1 MINSNSIT
9 PVMQQYVTL
18 KQQYKEYLLF
28 YRLGDFYELFFD
40 DAIKTSKILNIVLT
54 KKGNVPM
61 CGVPFHSSETY
72 LNKLVKLG
80 YKIAICEQLETSE
93 EARKRGYKSLV
104 KRDVVRIVTPGTII
118 EDSLLEAKESNYLA
132 CIVRIKD
139 SYAIAWLELSTGL
152 FCYHTTHISKL
163 DSDLLRIGPKEL
175 LVADDLLE
183 IEAVYSIIK
192 KYRFSITQYS
202 SSFFDENRAYNTL
215 CNVYGVS
222 TLKGLGDLKGV
233 EISVCG
239 SLLEYVIAT
248 QKGNLPKLGFPKA
261 YVQSDF
267 MFIDAAALRNLELFS
282 TQSGELEGSLI
293 ASIDFTVTASGGRL
307 LKRCLSAPLA
317 SADTINRRLSAV
329 EFFVNNQNLYKS
341 VRQVLRGI
349 ADIERILT
357 RVKIARCS
365 PKDLY
370 SLKLTLEKTC
380 ELVEL
385 LCKFDI
391 DIISEFC
398 SRLGRYEDLIC
409 ILNNSLLQNSIS
421 SVKDGGFINPE
432 CDAQLSEY
440 IYIQECSNQLIQ
452 ELRDRYR
459 NITNIQS
466 LKILYNNILGYYVE
480 VSSNHLIDDKNF
492 IHRQS
497 LANNVRYTTTELKEL
512 ESKIMSAKDASIS
525 LEIKIFSQLCSDV
538 IKYADEITITAHAIA
553 EIDML
558 TSFAELAVQY
568 SYSKPI
574 IDDSYEFNIKKGKHP
589 VVERNGKF
597 IANDINLSSE
607 QRVHLITGPNMAGKS
622 TFLRQNALIGILAHI
637 GSFVP
642 AEYAHIGVIDKVFS
656 RVGASDNIVCGY
668 STFMVE
674 MIETAAVINQATER
688 SFVILDEIGRGTGT
702 YDGLSIAWSVIEQ
715 IHNVNKSRAI
725 FATHYHELSK
735 LDKYLKH
742 IKCFCMKVEEWD
754 GKVVFL
760 HEIIPGASD
769 KSYGIHVA
777 KLAGFPQ
784 SVVNRAEYLMD
795 KLKTNEDLLT

>member
-1 MINSNSIT
+1 
-9 PVMQQYVTL
+9 MQQYVTL

-80 YKIAICEQLETSE
+80 YRIAICEQLETSE

-104 KRDVVRIVTPGTII
+104 KRDVVRIVTPGTIV
-118 EDSLLEAKESNYLA
+118 EESLLEAKESNYLA
-132 CIVRIKD
+132 CIVKIND
-139 SYAIAWLELSTGL
+139 SCAIAWLELSTGL
-152 FCYHTTHISKL
+152 FYYHITSFTKL
-163 DSDLLRIGPKEL
+163 DSDLLRVSPKEL
-175 LVADDLLE
+175 LISDDLLE
-183 IEAVYSIIK
+183 IDIVYSTIK
-192 KYRFSITQYS
+192 KYKFSITQYS
-202 SSFFDENRAYNTL
+202 SSFFDTNRAYNTL
-215 CNVYGVS
+215 CSVYGIS
-222 TLKGLGDLKGV
+222 TLKGLGDLKDV

-239 SLLEYVIAT
+239 SLLEYVKAT

-261 YVQSDF
+261 YVDSDF
-267 MFIDAAALRNLELFS
+267 MFIDAAALRNLELFC
-282 TQSGELEGSLI
+282 TQSGELEGSLV

-307 LKRCLSAPLA
+307 LKRSLSSPLA
-317 SADTINRRLSAV
+317 SANAINRRLNVV
-329 EFFVNNQNLYKS
+329 EFFVNNQMLCKNI
-341 VRQVLRGI
+341 RQLLRGI

-357 RVKIARCS
+357 RIKIARCS

-370 SLKLTLEKTC
+370 SLKLTLDKIY

-385 LCKFDI
+385 LCKFDV
-391 DIISEFC
+391 DIINDFC
-398 SRLGRYEDLIC
+398 ARLGKYEELVC
-409 ILNNSLLQNSIS
+409 ILNNALLQNNVNNI
-421 SVKDGGFINPE
+421 KDGGFINPSY
-432 CDAQLSEY
+432 DTQLSEY
-440 IYIQECSNQLIQ
+440 IYIQNCSNNIIQ
-452 ELRDRYR
+452 ELRDKYR
-459 NITNIQS
+459 NVTNIQN
-466 LKILYNNILGYYVE
+466 LKILFNNILGYYIE
-480 VSSNHLIDDKNF
+480 VSSNHLINDQNF
-492 IHRQS
+492 IHRQT
-497 LANNVRYTTTELKEL
+497 LANNVRYTTSELKEL
-512 ESKIMSAKDASIS
+512 ESKIISAKDAAIS
-525 LEIKIFSQLCSDV
+525 LEIKIFGQLCSHV
-538 IKYADEITITAHAIA
+538 IEHADSITVTAHAIA

-574 IDDSYEFNIKKGKHP
+574 VDDSYEFNIKKGKHP

-597 IANDINLSSE
+597 IANDIDLSSL

-642 AEYAHIGVIDKVFS
+642 AEYAHIGIIDKIFS
-656 RVGASDNIVCGY
+656 RVGASDNIAFGY

-674 MIETAAVINQATER
+674 MMETAAVINQATER

-715 IHNVNKSRAI
+715 IHNVNRSRAI
-725 FATHYHELSK
+725 FATHYHELSR
-735 LDKYLKH
+735 LDGHLEH

-784 SVVNRAEYLMD
+784 SVVSRAEYLMD
-795 KLKTNEDLLT
+795 KLRANEDLLT

>member
-1 MINSNSIT
+1 MNCGSRMT
-9 PVMQQYVTL
+9 PIMQQYMML
-18 KQQYKEYLLF
+18 KNQYKEYLLF

-40 DAIKTSKILNIVLT
+40 DAVETSKILNIVLT

-61 CGVPFHSSETY
+61 CGVPFHSSESY

-80 YKIAICEQLETSE
+80 YKIAICEQMETSE
-93 EARKRGYKSLV
+93 EARKRGYKALV
-104 KRDVVRIVTPGTII
+104 KRDVVRIVTPGTIL
-118 EDSLLEAKESNYLA
+118 EDSLLEAKENNYLA
-132 CIVRIKD
+132 CIVGINND
-139 SYAIAWLELSTGL
+139 YAISWLELSTGL
-152 FCYHTTHISKL
+152 FCYHTTDLNKL
-163 DSDLLRIGPKEL
+163 DSDLFRINPKEVL
-175 LVADDLLE
+175 ISDRLVELDL
-183 IEAVYSIIK
+183 IYSALK
-192 KYRFSITQYS
+192 KYKFSITQYS
-202 SSFFDENRAYNTL
+202 SSFFDVSRAYNTL
-215 CNVYGVS
+215 CSVYGIS
-222 TLKGLGDLKGV
+222 TLKGFGDLKNE

-239 SLLEYVIAT
+239 SLLEYVKAT
-248 QKGNLPKLGFPKA
+248 QKGNLPKLEFPKA
-261 YVQSDF
+261 YMQCNF
-267 MFIDAAALRNLELFS
+267 MFIDAAALRNLELFC

-293 ASIDFTVTASGGRL
+293 AAIDYTTTASGGRL

-317 SADTINRRLSAV
+317 CSDTINCRLNTV
-329 EFFVNNQNLYKS
+329 EFFVSNQILYRNI
-341 VRQVLRGI
+341 RQILKGT

-357 RVKIARCS
+357 RIKVAKCS

-370 SLKLTLEKTC
+370 ALKLTLDKTC
-380 ELVEL
+380 ELLEL
-385 LCKFDI
+385 LNKFDI
-391 DIISEFC
+391 SIVSGFC
-398 SRLGRYEDLIC
+398 ARLGKYDNLCKTLSEILIQ
-409 ILNNSLLQNSIS
+409 NNVSN
-421 SVKDGGFINPE
+421 VKEGGFINPD
-432 CDAQLSEY
+432 CDKELSEL
-440 IYIQECSNQLIQ
+440 IYIQNYSNNLIQ
-452 ELRDRYR
+452 ELRDKYR
-459 NITNIQS
+459 SATNIQS

-480 VSSNHLIDDKNF
+480 VSSNYLINDKDF

-497 LANNVRYTTTELKEL
+497 LANSIRYTTNELKEL
-512 ESKIMSAKDASIS
+512 ESKIISARDAAIS
-525 LEIKIFSQLCSDV
+525 LEIKIFGQLCTMIIEDAEKIV
-538 IKYADEITITAHAIA
+538 ITAHALA

-574 IDDSYEFNIKKGKHP
+574 IDDSYEFNIQKGRHP

-597 IANDINLSSE
+597 VANDINLSPE

-642 AEYAHIGVIDKVFS
+642 AEYAHIGVIDKIFS
-656 RVGASDNIVCGY
+656 RVGASDNIVSGY

-674 MIETAAVINQATER
+674 MIETAAIINQATDK

-725 FATHYHELSK
+725 FATHYHELSR
-735 LDKYLKH
+735 LDEYLRN
-742 IKCFCMKVEEWD
+742 IKCFCMKVEEWN

-760 HEIIPGASD
+760 HEIIPGSTN

-784 SVVNRAEYLMD
+784 SVLDRAEDLMN
-795 KLKTNEDLLT
+795 KLKANEDLLN